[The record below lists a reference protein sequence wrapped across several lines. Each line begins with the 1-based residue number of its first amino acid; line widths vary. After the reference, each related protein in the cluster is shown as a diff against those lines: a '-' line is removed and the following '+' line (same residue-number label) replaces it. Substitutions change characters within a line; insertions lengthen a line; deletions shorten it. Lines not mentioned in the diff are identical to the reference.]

1 MKLSKSQRSKLST
14 LLGLIVA
21 IANAWV
27 NVDWTDFQF
36 NVEHIAPLIVSAAIA
51 LGGYMTSINT
61 KTDTNKYEGNI

>member
-1 MKLSKSQRSKLST
+1 MKLSKSQRSQLST

-36 NVEHIAPLIVSAAIA
+36 NAEHIAPLIVSGAIA